1 MGPTRRRSRAMTAM
15 AVVTAMTVA
24 SASTSSASASAA
36 SASVATTSRFFDV
49 SEDAF
54 DFGRGESVP
63 TPANGDDGNGDGVD
77 GTLEASLGAEKA
89 TAIDADGDVEDGGE
103 EEYAF
108 SFQPG
113 VIDEMMI
120 DRELSRA
127 VRADETARTTKTS
140 SLPSTSSSSSSTP
153 IEGDAERAAGA
164 TKEGSLGAGGFEAL
178 RQRVLRNV
186 RVSPPHGERF
196 SNWLS
201 KYPGKLKRYCGE
213 EPPPC
218 AESRRREEIFNENVA
233 KVDEHNARQRK
244 GGMRMRVGK
253 FADLTEAEFASRH
266 TAFEKQSAAKTSDGP
281 THEGD
286 ADAVASLGAAKRR
299 KEAEQSKETLSESP
313 KSAAAARR
321 RGRRHAKGKGEEK
334 VEKTDKASPVKEH
347 KLLGQDAK
355 RAMIVRKED
364 GLKVRAKTETTKD
377 ELDPRF
383 IQFARRY
390 GKTNQY
396 CPDTFP
402 CPQAFQRQK
411 IFLRNLEEIEAAN
424 ANVAAGGMKKRVTRF
439 ADLDA
444 NEFAERHATYSN
456 STQVTQL
463 VQKPAAHDHS
473 TAASVTKLPTLGDL
487 SQADIAALHTRRQVP
502 RRAHRVHHSA
512 TPRVVTDA
520 ETTGLGVFQ
529 YESAGFDRSLDWR
542 EKIDIGPVYSQGTC
556 SGCWAFSTAQVV
568 ADSRAISSG
577 ARTNVSP
584 YHLLAC
590 DDLDSACNTG
600 NMATAYA
607 WINVQPKGVLR
618 ASDFPEGSS
627 CSVANDPSTVGVKIE
642 GYCEITPLEGSATV
656 MNIMRALKQQS
667 VAVGVNI
674 KPLQLYGGGIVR
686 MADCPPASTDPLL
699 AINHAAVLIGWG
711 YDEETDQGY
720 WIMKN
725 SYDTDWGEDGY
736 AKLSMEIGDGGY
748 GTCGLY
754 TEQNFPLTDGKA
766 CTSGATKKWSI
777 QRGDDVYLEP
787 DDVLILPNGQGLI
800 TPFKFQIFGFDLT
813 STLQMAAMFCF
824 SLCFVLILIEI
835 YFCIFPELDSGD
847 DEDEDAGSPGK
858 PSVGSSLLK
867 AEEGS
872 SYGADGDAK
881 SDAPKK

>member
-1 MGPTRRRSRAMTAM
+1 MNPTRRRSRAMTAM
-15 AVVTAMTVA
+15 AVVAAVTVA
-24 SASTSSASASAA
+24 STSAFASEASA

-54 DFGRGESVP
+54 DFGRGEAVP
-63 TPANGDDGNGDGVD
+63 TRANDDGDVDRTGDGDDGM
-77 GTLEASLGAEKA
+77 LEASLGAQKA
-89 TAIDADGDVEDGGE
+89 ARVEADLDAAAE
-103 EEYAF
+103 ENAF

-127 VRADETARTTKTS
+127 VRADGDAATTKTS
-140 SLPSTSSSSSSTP
+140 PAASSSSSRVEQDT
-153 IEGDAERAAGA
+153 EKADAA
-164 TKEGSLGAGGFEAL
+164 KEGSLGAGGFEEL

-196 SNWLS
+196 KNWLS

-233 KVDEHNARQRK
+233 KVDEHNRRQRK

-266 TAFEKQSAAKTSDGP
+266 TAFEKQSAAKPSDGSSP
-281 THEGD
+281 ESG
-286 ADAVASLGAAKRR
+286 ADAVASLGTTRKQEEAKHS
-299 KEAEQSKETLSESP
+299 EETLSEETPSKSP
-313 KSAAAARR
+313 KSKAHRR
-321 RGRRHAKGKGEEK
+321 DATRDGEEK
-334 VEKTDKASPVKEH
+334 VETDDPHPIEEH
-347 KLLGQDAK
+347 KLLGEDAK
-355 RAMIVRKED
+355 RAMVVGKDGRKAQTKNEQ
-364 GLKVRAKTETTKD
+364 KTETED

-402 CPQAFQRQK
+402 CPQAFQRQN
-411 IFLRNLEEIEAAN
+411 IFLRNLAEIEAAN
-424 ANVAAGGMKKRVTRF
+424 ANVASGGMKKRVTRF

-444 NEFAERHATYSN
+444 SEFAARHATYSN
-456 STQVTQL
+456 LTQIPQV
-463 VQKPAAHDHS
+463 VQNPAAHDHS

-502 RRAHRVHHSA
+502 RRAHSKHHGA
-512 TPRVVTDA
+512 THHQVVTEA
-520 ETTGLGVFQ
+520 RTTGLGVFQ
-529 YESAGFDRSLDWR
+529 YESAGFDRSFDWR
-542 EKIDIGPVYSQGTC
+542 KKIDIGPVYSQGTC

-590 DDLDSACNTG
+590 DELDSACNTG

-607 WINVQPKGVLR
+607 WINIQPKGVLR

-686 MADCPPASTDPLL
+686 IADCPPASTDPLL

-736 AKLSMEIGDGGY
+736 AKLSMEIGEGGY

-835 YFCIFPELDSGD
+835 YFCIFPELESGD
-847 DEDEDAGSPGK
+847 VEDEDASSPGK
-858 PSVGSSLLK
+858 PSVGSSLLN

-881 SDAPKK
+881 LDNAPTK

>member
-1 MGPTRRRSRAMTAM
+1 MGPTRRRSRAVTAI
-15 AVVTAMTVA
+15 AVVAAMTVA
-24 SASTSSASASAA
+24 SASASSASTASA
-36 SASVATTSRFFDV
+36 STSVATTSRFFDV

-63 TPANGDDGNGDGVD
+63 TPANGDDENGDGGD
-77 GTLEASLGAEKA
+77 GTLEASLGAKQ
-89 TAIDADGDVEDGGE
+89 TAAVDADDDVEE
-103 EEYAF
+103 ENAF

-113 VIDEMMI
+113 VINEMMI

-127 VRADETARTTKTS
+127 VRAHETATTNKS
-140 SLPSTSSSSSSTP
+140 SLTSSSSTQ
-153 IEGDAERAAGA
+153 IEEDAERAAGA

-196 SNWLS
+196 TNWLS
-201 KYPGKLKRYCGE
+201 KYPGKLKRYCGD

-266 TAFEKQSAAKTSDGP
+266 TAFEKQSAAKTSEGSSHDDG
-281 THEGD
+281 

-299 KEAEQSKETLSESP
+299 VEAEQSEKTPSESP
-313 KSAAAARR
+313 KSNVAAHG
-321 RGRRHAKGKGEEK
+321 RGRRHAKGDGEEK
-334 VEKTDKASPVKEH
+334 VEKIDKASPVKEY
-347 KLLGQDAK
+347 KLMGQYMK
-355 RAMIVRKED
+355 RAVIVGKED
-364 GLKVRAKTETTKD
+364 GREAQAKTETKD

-390 GKTNQY
+390 GKTNHY
-396 CPDTFP
+396 CPGTFP
-402 CPQAFQRQK
+402 CPEAFQRQK
-411 IFLRNLEEIEAAN
+411 IFLRNLAEIEASN

-439 ADLDA
+439 ADLEA
-444 NEFAERHATYSN
+444 SEFAERHATYSN
-456 STQVTQL
+456 STQISQPVKT
-463 VQKPAAHDHS
+463 PAAHDHS

-502 RRAHRVHHSA
+502 RRAHRVHHAA
-512 TPRVVTDA
+512 TPRVVA
-520 ETTGLGVFQ
+520 NSATTGLGVFQ

-872 SYGADGDAK
+872 SYGANGDTK
-881 SDAPKK
+881 SDAPTK

>member
-1 MGPTRRRSRAMTAM
+1 MNPTRRRSRAMTAM
-15 AVVTAMTVA
+15 AVVAAVTVA
-24 SASTSSASASAA
+24 STSAFASEASA

-54 DFGRGESVP
+54 DFGRGEAVP
-63 TPANGDDGNGDGVD
+63 TRANDDGDVDRTGDGDDGM
-77 GTLEASLGAEKA
+77 LEASLGAKKPARVEA
-89 TAIDADGDVEDGGE
+89 DLDAAAE
-103 EEYAF
+103 ENAF

-127 VRADETARTTKTS
+127 VRADGDAATTKTS
-140 SLPSTSSSSSSTP
+140 PAASSSSSRVEQDT
-153 IEGDAERAAGA
+153 EKAAA
-164 TKEGSLGAGGFEAL
+164 AKEGSLGAGGFEEL

-196 SNWLS
+196 KNWLS

-213 EPPPC
+213 EAPPC

-233 KVDEHNARQRK
+233 KVDEHNRRQRK

-266 TAFEKQSAAKTSDGP
+266 TAFEKQSAAKPSDGSSP
-281 THEGD
+281 ESG
-286 ADAVASLGAAKRR
+286 ADAVASLGTTRKQEEAKHS
-299 KEAEQSKETLSESP
+299 EETLSEETPSKSP
-313 KSAAAARR
+313 KSKAHRR
-321 RGRRHAKGKGEEK
+321 DATRDGEEK
-334 VEKTDKASPVKEH
+334 VETDDPHPIKEH
-347 KLLGQDAK
+347 KLLGEDAK
-355 RAMIVRKED
+355 RAMVVGKDGRKAQTKNEQ
-364 GLKVRAKTETTKD
+364 KTETED

-402 CPQAFQRQK
+402 CPQAFERQN
-411 IFLRNLEEIEAAN
+411 IFLRNLAEIEAAN
-424 ANVAAGGMKKRVTRF
+424 ANVASGGMKKRVTRF

-444 NEFAERHATYSN
+444 SEFAARHATYSN
-456 STQVTQL
+456 LTQIPQV
-463 VQKPAAHDHS
+463 VQNPAAHDHS

-502 RRAHRVHHSA
+502 RRAHSKHHGA
-512 TPRVVTDA
+512 THQVVTEA
-520 ETTGLGVFQ
+520 RTTGLGVFK
-529 YESAGFDRSLDWR
+529 YESAGFDRSFDWR
-542 EKIDIGPVYSQGTC
+542 KKIDIGPVYSQGTC

-590 DDLDSACNTG
+590 DELDSACNTG

-607 WINVQPKGVLR
+607 WINIQPKGVLR

-627 CSVANDPSTVGVKIE
+627 CSVVNNPSTVGVKIE

-686 MADCPPASTDPLL
+686 IADCPPASTDPLL

-736 AKLSMEIGDGGY
+736 AKLSMEIGEGGY

-835 YFCIFPELDSGD
+835 YFCIFPELESGD
-847 DEDEDAGSPGK
+847 VEDEDASSPGK
-858 PSVGSSLLK
+858 PSVGSSLLN

-881 SDAPKK
+881 LDNAPTK

>member
-1 MGPTRRRSRAMTAM
+1 MNPTRRRSRAMTAM
-15 AVVTAMTVA
+15 AVVAAVTVA
-24 SASTSSASASAA
+24 STSAFASEASA

-54 DFGRGESVP
+54 DFGRGEAVP
-63 TPANGDDGNGDGVD
+63 TRANDDGDVDRTGDGDDGM
-77 GTLEASLGAEKA
+77 LEASLGAKKA
-89 TAIDADGDVEDGGE
+89 ARVEADLDAAAE
-103 EEYAF
+103 ENAF

-127 VRADETARTTKTS
+127 VRADGDAATTKTS
-140 SLPSTSSSSSSTP
+140 PAASSSSSRVEQDT
-153 IEGDAERAAGA
+153 EKADAA
-164 TKEGSLGAGGFEAL
+164 KEGSLGAGGFEEL

-196 SNWLS
+196 KNWLS

-233 KVDEHNARQRK
+233 KVDEHNRRQRK

-266 TAFEKQSAAKTSDGP
+266 TAFEKQSAAKPSDGSSP
-281 THEGD
+281 ESG
-286 ADAVASLGAAKRR
+286 ADAVASLGTTRKQEEAKHS
-299 KEAEQSKETLSESP
+299 EETLSEETPSESP
-313 KSAAAARR
+313 KSKAHRR
-321 RGRRHAKGKGEEK
+321 DATRDGEEK
-334 VEKTDKASPVKEH
+334 VETDDPHPIKEH
-347 KLLGQDAK
+347 KLLGEDAK
-355 RAMIVRKED
+355 RAMVVGKDGRKAQTKNEQ
-364 GLKVRAKTETTKD
+364 KTETED

-402 CPQAFQRQK
+402 CPQAFQRQN
-411 IFLRNLEEIEAAN
+411 IFLRNLAEIEAAN
-424 ANVAAGGMKKRVTRF
+424 ANVASGGMKKRVTRF

-444 NEFAERHATYSN
+444 SEFAARHATYSN
-456 STQVTQL
+456 LTQIPQV
-463 VQKPAAHDHS
+463 VQNPAAHDHS

-502 RRAHRVHHSA
+502 RRAHSKHHGA
-512 TPRVVTDA
+512 THHQVVTEA
-520 ETTGLGVFQ
+520 RTTGLGVFK
-529 YESAGFDRSLDWR
+529 YESAGFDRSFDWR
-542 EKIDIGPVYSQGTC
+542 KKIDIGPVYSQGTC

-590 DDLDSACNTG
+590 DELDSACNTG

-607 WINVQPKGVLR
+607 WINIQPKGVLR

-627 CSVANDPSTVGVKIE
+627 CSVANNPSTVGVKIE

-686 MADCPPASTDPLL
+686 IADCPPASTDPLL

-736 AKLSMEIGDGGY
+736 AKLSMEIGEGGY

-835 YFCIFPELDSGD
+835 YFCIFPELESGD
-847 DEDEDAGSPGK
+847 VEDEDASSPGK
-858 PSVGSSLLK
+858 PSVGSSLLN

-881 SDAPKK
+881 LDNAPTK